1 MKALLGAF
9 NQDKA
14 LVGAFS
20 VIVKTPGTFVPNC
33 SIYLEVVGGVGH
45 EAADGG
51 GPVVEAD
58 ALLVVAGVG
67 LVREPEDLEALEA
80 GSVELLHRP
89 VQPHARVTHTCR
101 W

>member
-1 MKALLGAF
+1 MKALVGAF
-9 NQDKA
+9 IQDKA
-14 LVGAFS
+14 LVGTSS
-20 VIVKTPGTFVPNC
+20 VIVKTSRTFVSSC
-33 SIYLEVVGGVGH
+33 TIYLEVVGGVGH

-89 VQPHARVTHTCR
+89 VQPHARVTHSCR
-101 W
+101 

>member
-1 MKALLGAF
+1 M
-9 NQDKA
+9 
-14 LVGAFS
+14 
-20 VIVKTPGTFVPNC
+20 IVKTSRTFVASC
-33 SIYLEVVGGVGH
+33 TIYLEVVGGVGH

-67 LVREPEDLEALEA
+67 LVREPEDLEAFEA

-89 VQPHARVTHTCR
+89 VQPHARVTHSCR
-101 W
+101 